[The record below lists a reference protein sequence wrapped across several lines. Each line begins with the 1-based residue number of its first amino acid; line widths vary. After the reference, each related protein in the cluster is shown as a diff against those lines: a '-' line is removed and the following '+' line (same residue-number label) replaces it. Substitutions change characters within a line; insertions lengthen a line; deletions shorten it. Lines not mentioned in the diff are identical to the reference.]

1 MVPHTGKEGAV
12 ADWSGGQFGNS
23 GQPSAPGWPTT
34 NPNFSSAAPPPFSD
48 YPLSTP
54 PPVFGAPA
62 GPPPPKRRKG
72 MVIGLVA
79 AAVVTVLAVLAALT
93 VVISRSDSSDGTGA
107 GGDSPQA
114 AVVGYLEALARGDA
128 ATALSYGKSQ
138 PVSAELLTD
147 EILRQQIAKW
157 PITDIRVLDT
167 TDNSVISQVHVT
179 AKFGNEVSEAK
190 LLVEKQGGWKISN
203 AFIKIDK
210 TQIGQ
215 KDAETVT
222 VFGKPI
228 DQPRYVFPGWVD
240 IGSSSPYLNVTSKP
254 MLLQQLAAGASVM
267 LMTFNLS
274 DSGEQAI
281 RAAIPASLALCTDSN
296 LIRPPGCPVH
306 ITATNYVDGTAK
318 WGPIVGAETFKIIPL
333 TSAMTASVVG
343 TLTATITVQHNSG
356 AVVPNTVTV
365 AVSGSADLSTSPPKL
380 TWN

>member
-1 MVPHTGKEGAV
+1 M

-23 GQPSAPGWPTT
+23 GQPSAPDWPTT
-34 NPNFSSAAPPPFSD
+34 NPNFSSAPPPPFSD

-54 PPVFGAPA
+54 PPVFGAPPGA
-62 GPPPPKRRKG
+62 PPPKRRKG

-93 VVISRSDSSDGTGA
+93 VVITRSDSSDGTGA

-147 EILRQQIAKW
+147 EILRRQIAKW

-228 DQPRYVFPGWVD
+228 DQARYVFPGWVD
-240 IGSSSPYLNVTSKP
+240 IGSSSPYLSVTSKP

-267 LMTFNLS
+267 SMTFNLS
-274 DSGEQAI
+274 DAGEQAV